1 MKDFMTEKQHPLMT
15 VDEASLRLRI
25 SKNTLNN
32 WLSQRKLKRCKIGRK
47 TFIRRTEVEAI
58 IQRSMFEENG
68 LILKEEN
75 AE

>member
-1 MKDFMTEKQHPLMT
+1 MTEEHPLMT
-15 VDEASLRLRI
+15 VAEASLRLRI

-32 WLSQRKLKRCKIGRK
+32 WLSQRKLKRCKMGRK
-47 TFIRRTEVEAI
+47 TFVKRTEVESI

-68 LILKEEN
+68 VILKEEN